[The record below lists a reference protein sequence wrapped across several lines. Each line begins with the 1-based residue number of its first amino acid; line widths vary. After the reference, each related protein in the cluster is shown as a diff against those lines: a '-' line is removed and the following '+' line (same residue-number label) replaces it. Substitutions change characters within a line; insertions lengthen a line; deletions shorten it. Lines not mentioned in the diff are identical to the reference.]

1 VKVSRLRGSRTEGQN
16 FIIIALTIPLGLWFV
31 CVSWRQ
37 GLYIEMQTADPHLT
51 YKFDESQWT
60 QMVSIPFLF
69 SQHIRTPDPPR
80 NTPES
85 FSSLLEGNETR
96 RVGGTDTGTTVL
108 DGLAVLLLESFERS
122 QGGRK
127 GTYYVMENS
136 PR

>member
-1 VKVSRLRGSRTEGQN
+1 
-16 FIIIALTIPLGLWFV
+16 
-31 CVSWRQ
+31 
-37 GLYIEMQTADPHLT
+37 MQTADPHLT